1 MPAEAKSKP
10 SQATNWSAASL
21 GDLALSFVLFGI
33 CGGVLNAA
41 FKMAP
46 SRYEPLGP
54 AFFPKAIAGIIAI
67 LAAIIL
73 IKTLVAQRN
82 QAAVETTAPAEFD
95 HTPFMSLMVFAATCA
110 FVALIG
116 TGWVHF
122 GVLSFVFVAG
132 VALFL
137 SSAVRVNRVLLI
149 AVALVISASTYLLF
163 TQLFS
168 VAFPS

>member
-1 MPAEAKSKP
+1 MSVGAKPKP
-10 SQATNWSAASL
+10 SRLKNWSAASL

-33 CGGVLNAA
+33 CGSVLNAA

-67 LAAIIL
+67 LAGIIL
-73 IKTLVAQRN
+73 IKSLLAHGN
-82 QAAVETTAPAEFD
+82 QAAVETAPAAEFN
-95 HTPFMSLMVFAATCA
+95 HTPFMSLIVFAATCA

-122 GVLSFVFVAG
+122 GILSFVFVAA

-137 SSAVRVNRVLLI
+137 STAVRVNRILLI
-149 AVALVISASTYLLF
+149 AIALVITSSTYLLF